1 MPKDSATLTTSAPDT
16 AELAQQAANLFLQA
30 FGNNPGFRLAH
41 AKGIVCEGTFEPSS
55 VAADLSRAAH
65 FSGKSVP
72 VVVRFSNATGLPQIP
87 DGDPNSNPKGM
98 AVRFKLPDGSLTDII
113 ANGQNGFPAGTPAD
127 FVGFLGSFLAS
138 GPDSPKPTP
147 FEKFLA
153 THPNTRQFLSTP
165 NPQPASF
172 ATYAYFG
179 NNCFIFVNARGHRQA
194 TRYQIIPVAGEQH
207 LDPAVA
213 ASRGPNFLFDELR
226 DRISRAPVEF
236 RLQVQIAGPNDPTS
250 DATLVWPDDRRKV
263 VLGTIRLTVVDP
275 KSAETERAVI
285 YDPTHLTD
293 GIELSD
299 DPLPAFRAQVYSI
312 SFARRQSGR

>member
-1 MPKDSATLTTSAPDT
+1 MPNDGTNPVQPDT
-16 AELAQQAANLFLQA
+16 AELAEQAAKLFLQA
-30 FGNNPGFRLAH
+30 FGSHPGFRLAH
-41 AKGIVCEGTFEPSS
+41 AKGIVCEGTFTASS
-55 VAADLSRAAH
+55 EAAELSRAAH
-65 FSGKSVP
+65 FNGKTVP
-72 VVVRFSNATGLPQIP
+72 VIVRFSNATGVPQIP
-87 DGDPNSNPKGM
+87 DGDANSNPKGI
-98 AVRFKLPDGSLTDII
+98 AIRFKLPDGGITDIV

-138 GPDSPKPTP
+138 GPDTPKPTP
-147 FEKFLA
+147 FEKFLS
-153 THPNTRQFLSTP
+153 THPNTAKFLSTP

-179 NNCFIFVNARGHRQA
+179 NNSFFFVNARGQRRA

-213 ASRGPNFLFDELR
+213 AAKSPDFLIDELR
-226 DRISRAPVEF
+226 DRIRQSPAEF
-236 RLQVQIAGPNDPTS
+236 RLQVQIAGPNDPTA
-250 DATLVWPDDRRKV
+250 DATLVWPDDRKKV
-263 VLGTIRLTVVDP
+263 VLGTLRLTSVDP
-275 KSAETERAVI
+275 KSAETERGMI

-312 SFARRQSGR
+312 SFARRQSSK